1 MQFGNAC
8 IVAAAFIGLVGG
20 PAAAQEAVGMKLEDA
35 GFIMREANTP
45 EKMARLRLL
54 PPHKFITR
62 TNAGQRYFVYADPTY
77 CKCAFVGTP
86 AAMQAYRNMA
96 RPPPTNLPGVSPGAL
111 GAPRASGNLTRDEVF
126 QDMDNDLG
134 IPVPEGDIFDYRF

>member
-1 MQFGNAC
+1 MRFGNAR
-8 IVAAAFIGLVGG
+8 IVAVALLALYGE
-20 PAAAQEAVGMKLEDA
+20 PAVAQEAVGMKLEDA

-86 AAMQAYRNMA
+86 AAMQAYRNMVS
-96 RPPPTNLPGVSPGAL
+96 PPPTNLPSISPG
-111 GAPRASGNLTRDEVF
+111 RSDNFTRDEVF